1 MKLKILLLLLVLGA
15 VGTVIVVK
23 VSQSSETKKS
33 TNYFDNSKAKT
44 KVGDEKR
51 F

>member
-1 MKLKILLLLLVLGA
+1 MKLKILLLLLALGA
-15 VGTVIVVK
+15 VGTVVVIK
-23 VSQSSETKKS
+23 VTQKGETKKS
-33 TNYFDNSKAKT
+33 TDYFDNSKANT

>member
-1 MKLKILLLLLVLGA
+1 MKLKHVLLILVLGA
-15 VGTVIVVK
+15 VGTVVVIK
-23 VSQSSETKKS
+23 VSQSTETKKA
-33 TNYFDNSKAKT
+33 TNYFDNSKAET